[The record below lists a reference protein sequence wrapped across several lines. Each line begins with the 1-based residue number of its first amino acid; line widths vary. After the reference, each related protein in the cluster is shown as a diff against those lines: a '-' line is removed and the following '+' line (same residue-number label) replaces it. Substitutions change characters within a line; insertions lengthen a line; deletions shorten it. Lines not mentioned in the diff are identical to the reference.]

1 MDWMHYERQE
11 KSNMRIDKLHLQDF
25 GQFHD
30 RDITLAPG
38 VNVIYGASE
47 TGKTTIKEFIIDM
60 LYGID
65 KAQGVGVGIDH
76 YEKKKPINGF
86 GFSGAME
93 VSVNGVDYRVERNFL
108 QQEKNTFVRDL
119 DAGREVSLP
128 EEHNLI
134 GTLIQT
140 EKSTYENTLCI
151 GQNEIAVGKGLVDEM
166 NRYIIN
172 SASTKAGDIDAAS
185 AIAELENKKKE
196 FSIAELK
203 KKEQTLTEKLSLERD
218 FDAELA
224 AIKEEYTK
232 VEAEMKAGKQEQL
245 KFTPIKNIDM
255 ENMAPSWRTVNANKQ
270 QENLNQPKTK
280 REKDIQMLQNMG
292 KRSILDNVFVILFLS
307 LLGIALFVGVA
318 ALIPVNVPELKMGIM
333 GFGVVLVLLT
343 TVQVLK
349 RRSQLHT
356 LLEELEIE
364 QGFRDAKAETAE
376 TDTQRDAANRLSNLK
391 LKEQNILKERS
402 GQEQMLSELNNM
414 KAQMQTNEVELEA
427 LELAIKTIRDLSEE
441 IYDSFGS
448 VLNEPVSQ
456 IVNKITGHKYSEVK
470 IDNQL
475 KVLVKQDNSFISMDY
490 LSKGTVD
497 QIYLALRLAVANLLI
512 TENLPII
519 IDDIFSNYDYQR
531 LKETL
536 SCIGEYLNRQ
546 IIIFTLNPSV
556 QSIFTD
562 LGIESNYVVL

>member
-1 MDWMHYERQE
+1 
-11 KSNMRIDKLHLQDF
+11 MRIDKLHLQDF

-30 RDITLAPG
+30 RDITLTPG

-47 TGKTTIKEFIIDM
+47 TGKTTIKEFIVDM

-65 KAQGVGVGIDH
+65 KVQGAGARIDN

-93 VSVNGVDYRVERNFL
+93 VSVNGVDYRVDRNFL
-108 QQEKNTFVRDL
+108 QQEKSTLVRDL

-128 EEHNLI
+128 EEHNLL
-134 GTLIQT
+134 GALLQT

-166 NRYIIN
+166 DRYIIN
-172 SASTKAGDIDAAS
+172 SASTKAGDIDAAD
-185 AIAELENKKKE
+185 AIAKLENKKKE
-196 FSIAELK
+196 FSIAELE
-203 KKEQTLTEKLSLERD
+203 KKEQALTEKLSLERD

-224 AIKEEYTK
+224 AIKEECAK

-255 ENMAPSWRTVNANKQ
+255 ENMAPSWRTVNAKKQ
-270 QENLNQPKTK
+270 QENSNQPKTK

-356 LLEELEIE
+356 LLEEMEIE
-364 QGFRDAKAETAE
+364 QGFRDAKAGTAD
-376 TDTQRDAANRLSNLK
+376 TDAQRDAANRLSNLK

-402 GQEQMLSELNNM
+402 GQEQMLSELNNI
-414 KAQMQTNEVELEA
+414 KAQMQTNGVELEA

-456 IVNKITGHKYSEVK
+456 IVDKITGHKYSEVK

-536 SCIGEYLNRQ
+536 SCISEYLNRQ
-546 IIIFTLNPSV
+546 VIIFTLNPSV

>member
-1 MDWMHYERQE
+1 
-11 KSNMRIDKLHLQDF
+11 MRIDKLHLQDF

-47 TGKTTIKEFIIDM
+47 TGKTTIKEFIVDM

-65 KAQGVGVGIDH
+65 KVQGAGARIDN
-76 YEKKKPINGF
+76 YEKKKPINGA

-93 VSVNGVDYRVERNFL
+93 VSANGVDYRVERNFL
-108 QQEKNTFVRDL
+108 QQEKSTFVRDL

-134 GTLIQT
+134 GTLLQT
-140 EKSTYENTLCI
+140 DKSTYENTLCI
-151 GQNEIAVGKGLVDEM
+151 GQNEIVVGKGLVDEM
-166 NRYIIN
+166 DRYIMN
-172 SASTKAGDIDAAS
+172 SASTKAGDIDAAG
-185 AIAELENKKKE
+185 AIAELENKKKG
-196 FSIAELK
+196 FSIAELE
-203 KKEQTLTEKLSLERD
+203 KKEQALTEKLSLERD

-224 AIKEEYTK
+224 AIKEECAK

-255 ENMAPSWRTVNANKQ
+255 ENMAPSWRTVNAKTG
-270 QENLNQPKTK
+270 QESSAQPKTR

-343 TVQVLK
+343 TIQVLK
-349 RRSQLHT
+349 RRSQLHA

-364 QGFRDAKAETAE
+364 QGFRDAKAGTAD

-402 GQEQMLSELNNM
+402 GQEQMLAELNNI
-414 KAQMQTNEVELEA
+414 KAQMQTNGVELEA

-536 SCIGEYLNRQ
+536 SCISEYLNRQ
-546 IIIFTLNPSV
+546 VIIFTLNPSV

-562 LGIESNYVVL
+562 LGIESNYIVL